1 MDIFQ
6 SLVLGIVE
14 GVTEFLPVSSTG
26 HMVLVSNLMGISD
39 NEFVKTFEIFIQLG
53 AIFAVGFEYGRNLIG
68 NLKLLTKIMATFI
81 PTGILGLLFYSS
93 VKQYL
98 LGSAVITVAALIFGG
113 VAILLFEKYVKN
125 LNKRETDNF
134 GIENMSYI
142 KCVVVG
148 FMQSLAMIPGVSR
161 SAMTIMGGMLVGL
174 SRVEATMLSFLVATP
189 TLFFASFWDLYKTGF
204 RFSNNELM
212 LLGVGFVSAFITALI
227 VVRWFIKYLRTHTFE
242 VFGWYRIVLG
252 IIYALVFLR
261 V

>member
-1 MDIFQ
+1 MDYLQ

-26 HMVLVSNLMGISD
+26 HMVLVSNLMGISE

-53 AIFAVGFEYGRNLIG
+53 AIFAVGFEYGRKLIG
-68 NLKLLTKIMATFI
+68 NPKLLTKILAAFI
-81 PTGILGLLFYSS
+81 PTGFIGLLFYST

-98 LGSAVITVAALIFGG
+98 LGSAMITVLALIIGG
-113 VAILLFEKYVKN
+113 VAILVFEKYVKN
-125 LNKRETDNF
+125 LSKREHDQY
-134 GIENMSYI
+134 GIEDLSFF
-142 KCVVVG
+142 KCVLVG

-204 RFSNNELM
+204 EFSGNELM
-212 LLGVGFVSAFITALI
+212 LLGIGFVSAFVTALV

-242 VFGWYRIVLG
+242 VFGWYRIILG

-261 V
+261 A